1 MWLTEMPETW
11 ACLQKTYSTS
21 NELEKWLKN
30 YINDRNREGELPG
43 ELVKIK
49 PEKQPVGDIHFRR
62 FIARN
67 GLMQSRA
74 LNTEV

>member
-1 MWLTEMPETW
+1 MPETW

-30 YINDRNREGELPG
+30 YINDRNREGELLG

-49 PEKQPVGDIHFRR
+49 PEK
-62 FIARN
+62 
-67 GLMQSRA
+67 
-74 LNTEV
+74 